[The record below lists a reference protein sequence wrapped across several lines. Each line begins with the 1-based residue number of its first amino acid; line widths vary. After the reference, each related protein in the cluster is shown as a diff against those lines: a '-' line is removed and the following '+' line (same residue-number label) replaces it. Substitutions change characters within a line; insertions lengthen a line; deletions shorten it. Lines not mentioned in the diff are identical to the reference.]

1 MHHNSTRRVAL
12 AALLVIGALVAGACS
27 SSDDDATTSTTT
39 TAAAGGDETTGGD
52 GPGSVVVSTTW
63 VGAIAKLAGATDIT
77 VIAPSN
83 IQHPP
88 DYDPKASDLAELGD
102 ADYVV
107 LAGFEGFAD
116 RMKDAAG
123 SDAVVLTIT
132 PDYAPDKVAAEVDK
146 LAEEWGTTEEAD
158 HNVEHYTEH
167 YEEDSAALQETTS
180 QKAQTIVAQAFVA
193 GWAAFAG
200 YEVAGT
206 FGPEPVTASQLAELS
221 ALSPTLL
228 FENSHM
234 PAGAE
239 IASSSGATLV
249 ELVNFPGDDLELPP
263 VLDINAEA
271 ITAALGG

>member
-1 MHHNSTRRVAL
+1 MHPNSTRRSAL
-12 AALLVIGALVAGACS
+12 AVLVVIGALVAGACS
-27 SSDDDATTSTTT
+27 SSDDQDATTTTSGSET
-39 TAAAGGDETTGGD
+39 TDAAADA
-52 GPGSVVVSTTW
+52 PKVVVSTTW
-63 VGAIAKLAGATDIT
+63 VGAIAKMAGATDIT

-88 DYDPKASDLAELGD
+88 DYDPKASDLAALSD

-116 RMKDAAG
+116 RMTEAAG
-123 SDAVVLTIT
+123 SDAEVLTIT

-146 LAEEWGTTEEAD
+146 LAEAWGTTEVAD
-158 HNVEHYTEH
+158 ENVEHYTED

-180 QKAQTIVAQAFVA
+180 KEPQVVVAQAFVA
-193 GWAAFAG
+193 GWADFAG
-200 YEVAGT
+200 YTVAGT
-206 FGPEPVTASQLAELS
+206 FGPEPITPSQVAELT

-239 IASSSGATLV
+239 VAASSGATLV
-249 ELVNFPGDDLELPP
+249 ELVNFPGDDLDLVP

-271 ITAALGG
+271 ITEALEG